1 MVVKELYI
9 HIIMTI
15 RIYTYLLTRRYIYY
29 KMNNKQIIILK
40 FLAKMNKKVLFDW
53 IFLEI
58 DIYKYLN

>member
-1 MVVKELYI
+1 VVVKELYI